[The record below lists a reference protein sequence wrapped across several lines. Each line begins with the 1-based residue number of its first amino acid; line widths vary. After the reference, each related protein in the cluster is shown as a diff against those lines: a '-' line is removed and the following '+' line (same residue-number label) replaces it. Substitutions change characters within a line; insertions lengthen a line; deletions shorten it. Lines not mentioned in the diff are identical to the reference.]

1 MFASVELTE
10 GKKELN
16 EICKSLKKNGY
27 LVTDLT
33 DDSLAKDHLCYMVGG
48 HPSTKLNERLCL
60 FEFPATSNALLPLL
74 VDFG

>member
-33 DDSLAKDHLCYMVGG
+33 DDSLAKDHLRYMVGG
-48 HPSTKLNERLCL
+48 HPSTKLNERLYL
-60 FEFPATSNALLPLL
+60 FEFPATSNAFLSHS
-74 VDFG
+74 